1 MLYLYAFVQDLDAA
15 PAAVGLQGRPLEL
28 VPLCPLDAVVSRH
41 DELDQDLAAE
51 ALVSHAAVVDA
62 VMAETPDLVPVRFG
76 AVFEDESSLRTAA
89 ATRMAGLENVLEN
102 VRGRLEFGLHVVRRG
117 RDPERN
123 GDENENGRRR
133 LLGKLEQLRSAEDAS
148 RLDGPLVELAVDS
161 RRRLLRTPRL
171 LLSAVYLVA
180 REQAPAF
187 AERAHAI
194 VERRPEGLEVLAT
207 GPWPPYSFAEL
218 EDDLR
223 VA

>member
-1 MLYLYAFVQDLDAA
+1 MLYLYAFVQDLDA
-15 PAAVGLQGRPLEL
+15 PPTVLGLQERALQL
-28 VPLCPLDAVVSRH
+28 VTLGPLDAVVSRH
-41 DELDQDLAAE
+41 DELDQELAAE
-51 ALVSHAAVVDA
+51 ALVAHAAVVDA
-62 VMAETPDLVPVRFG
+62 LMAETPDLVPVRFG

-89 ATRMAGLENVLEN
+89 AARMTGLESVLEN

-117 RDPERN
+117 RDPVR
-123 GDENENGRRR
+123 DEPLNGRSR
-133 LLGKLEQLRSAEDAS
+133 LLRKLEQLRSAEDAS
-148 RLDGPLVELAVDS
+148 RLDEPLVELAIDS

-194 VERRPEGLEVLAT
+194 VDGRPEGLEVLAT

-223 VA
+223 AA